1 MGEKKSQNWYETEHK
16 KINFDIF
23 NRGIHL
29 ERAEFLSDL
38 ICKYNPISI
47 LEFAAGGSIL
57 AQRILQ
63 KVDNVKYC
71 FNDFSLI
78 SLNHAK
84 ERLKSDNVSY
94 SSLDF
99 DARYNVLDWNPY
111 DLIICVSLEHLE
123 NDKEILQAI
132 PKGKKVLFSI
142 PNIDAPDHVRVLKT
156 DEEIKERYGSI
167 LNITNITD
175 CTSIFKI
182 VEAWSI

>member
-1 MGEKKSQNWYETEHK
+1 MGEKKSQNWYEAEHK

-38 ICKYNPISI
+38 ICKYNPVSI

-57 AQRILQ
+57 AQQVL
-63 KVDNVKYC
+63 KKCPSVKYC
-71 FNDFSLI
+71 FNDFSMV

-84 ERLKSDNVSY
+84 ERLKFDRVSY
-94 SSLDF
+94 FGIDI
-99 DARYNVLDWNPY
+99 DANYKIFNWAPY

-132 PKGKKVLFSI
+132 PKGKKVLLSI

-167 LNITNITD
+167 LNITKITD